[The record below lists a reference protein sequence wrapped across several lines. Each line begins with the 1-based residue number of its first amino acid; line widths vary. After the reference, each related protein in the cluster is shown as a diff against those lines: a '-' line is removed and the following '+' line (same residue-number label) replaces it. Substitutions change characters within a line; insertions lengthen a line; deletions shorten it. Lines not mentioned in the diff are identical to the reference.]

1 MTLIL
6 ALVLAGAAL
15 LALMLLPIII
25 ELALR
30 ALPLVLAVWF
40 LLWLFR

>member
-25 ELALR
+25 EVALR
-30 ALPLVLAVWF
+30 ALPFVLAVMF